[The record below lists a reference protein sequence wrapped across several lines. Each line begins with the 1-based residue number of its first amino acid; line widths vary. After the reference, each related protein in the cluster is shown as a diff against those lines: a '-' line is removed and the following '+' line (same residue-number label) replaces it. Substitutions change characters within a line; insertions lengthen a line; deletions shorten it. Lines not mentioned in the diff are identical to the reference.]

1 MVTAILHAGG
11 NAMARRADSTPRK
24 ALSRVAGAVKRTAKK
39 VTARLHRAKPEE
51 VAVKESRPRLP
62 HQPTA
67 QAAQPMARKRR
78 PQTDVPVDALVNA
91 YAPAQTSLTGP
102 FRANGAPR
110 QRDQEMSR
118 GVADDRW
125 NDEDHLTNK
134 SGDPR
139 IGTHGR
145 TYEPGESRIAKG
157 RK

>member
-1 MVTAILHAGG
+1 MP
-11 NAMARRADSTPRK
+11 RRADSTPRR
-24 ALSRVAGAVKRTAKK
+24 ALSRVTGAVKRTAKK

-51 VAVKESRPRLP
+51 VAVEEKRPRRP
-62 HQPTA
+62 HQPA
-67 QAAQPMARKRR
+67 ARKRR
-78 PQTDVPVDALVNA
+78 PQTDVPVDALANA
-91 YAPAQTSLTGP
+91 YTPKQTSLKGP
-102 FRANGAPR
+102 FRPNGAAR

-145 TYEPGESRIAKG
+145 TYEPGEKRVGKG
-157 RK
+157 RR